1 MNQGALPEVATE
13 KIRKL
18 ISARVKRL
26 CSLVYLPNAMIESRP
41 IKQQLAQH
49 VTCIRRRPGAGQKT
63 KRRSY
68 EGER

>member
-13 KIRKL
+13 KIGKL

-26 CSLVYLPNAMIESRP
+26 SYTDYLPNAMIESRA
-41 IKQQLAQH
+41 IKQQLVQH

-68 EGER
+68 EGKR